1 MIDAKPLLAKKDSQ
15 SAEYPRP
22 QFRRNDWIDLNGTWK
37 FQFDDEN
44 VGEQE
49 AWFKQ
54 GVQGEGIQ
62 VPYVYQS
69 EMSKVNDQEHH
80 SIIWYEKTFEWQ
92 TTNNEVYL
100 HFEAVDYYTKV
111 WVNGQLI
118 GDHEGGHTPFSFLIT
133 QALNNGENTITV
145 RVQDENSVEQPIG
158 KQSWKSDNFLCWYT
172 RTTGIW
178 QPVWLEEV
186 SSIHLQDVG
195 MTPSVED
202 STLHLQARVKG
213 HQYPVYL
220 EAEVF
225 FEDEWI
231 TTAGTWVK
239 GTQSSIDLTLD
250 VQSDEADFRVFY
262 WSPDHPNLYD
272 IRFTVKDRSKT
283 YDQVESYFGM
293 RSIEVKGERI
303 LLNRESFYQ
312 RLLLDQGY
320 YPGALM
326 TATSKQ
332 MEEDLKK
339 VKEMGFNGVRRH
351 QTIADRQYMYW
362 CDRLGLVMWAEM
374 PSSFLF
380 STTSMSRMMEE
391 SREMIAKHYNHPSVI
406 IYTLMNESW
415 GVNEIYHRDDQQNF
429 VNALYYQA
437 KAFDPTRL
445 IVGNDGWE
453 HTLTDILT
461 VHDYNSDPESMSRS
475 YKNKEE
481 FVNGSPST
489 TSCKQNYAKGYK
501 YGGEPVIISEYG
513 GIAYGSTKGNDWG
526 YGTRPESQEEVLLRL
541 EQLTNVIKD
550 TKYIQGFC
558 YTQLTD
564 VEQEVNGLLDH
575 NHEYKFDP
583 EKIKRIIAQ
592 QSNGFVFE

>member
-1 MIDAKPLLAKKDSQ
+1 MIDTKPLLEKKDSQ
-15 SAEYPRP
+15 SAQYPRP
-22 QFRRNDWIDLNGTWK
+22 QFRREEWIDLNGTWK
-37 FQFDDEN
+37 FQFDDEDL
-44 VGEQE
+44 GEKE
-49 AWFKQ
+49 AWFKH
-54 GVQGEGIQ
+54 GVQGEDIQ
-62 VPYVYQS
+62 VPYAYQS
-69 EMSKVNDQEHH
+69 EMSKVNNNEHH
-80 SIIWYEKTFEWQ
+80 SIIWYEKSFEWQ

-118 GDHEGGHTPFSFLIT
+118 GDHEGGHTPFSFLLT
-133 QALNNGENTITV
+133 QALNSGENTIVV

-178 QPVWLEEV
+178 QSVWLEEV
-186 SSIHLQDVG
+186 SSIHLQEVR

-202 STLHLQARVKG
+202 STLHLQGRVKG
-213 HQYPVYL
+213 NSNPVYL

-225 FEDEWI
+225 FEGEWI
-231 TTAGTWVK
+231 TTAGAWVK
-239 GTQSSIDLTLD
+239 TTQSSIDLTLD

-272 IRFTVKDRSKT
+272 IRFTIKDRSKT

-293 RSIEVKGERI
+293 RSIEVEGERI

-351 QTIADRQYMYW
+351 QTIADRRYMYW

-380 STTSMSRMMEE
+380 STTSMARMMEE
-391 SREMIAKHYNHPSVI
+391 SREMIDKHYNHPSVI

-415 GVNEIYHRDDQQNF
+415 GVNEIYHREDQQNF

-461 VHDYNSDPESMSRS
+461 VHDYNSDPESMSHS
-475 YKNKEE
+475 YRNKEE
-481 FVNGSPST
+481 FVDGSPSK
-489 TSCKQNYAKGYK
+489 TSCKQNYAQGYH
-501 YGGEPVIISEYG
+501 YGGEPVVISEYG
-513 GIAYGSTKGNDWG
+513 GIAYGSTKGEDWG
-526 YGTRPESQEEVLLRL
+526 YGARPESQEEVLLRL

-550 TKYIQGFC
+550 TNYIQGFC

-583 EKIKRIIAQ
+583 EKIRRIIAQ
-592 QSNGFVFE
+592 QSSGFVFE